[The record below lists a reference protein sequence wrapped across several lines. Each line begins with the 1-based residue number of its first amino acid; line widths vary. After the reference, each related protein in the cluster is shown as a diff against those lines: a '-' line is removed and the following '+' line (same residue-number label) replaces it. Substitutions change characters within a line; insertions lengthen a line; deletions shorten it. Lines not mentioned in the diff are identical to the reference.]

1 MGLLSLL
8 WLIWFI
14 LMALTLVA
22 ILFHKK
28 DKKQ

>member
-1 MGLLSLL
+1 LL